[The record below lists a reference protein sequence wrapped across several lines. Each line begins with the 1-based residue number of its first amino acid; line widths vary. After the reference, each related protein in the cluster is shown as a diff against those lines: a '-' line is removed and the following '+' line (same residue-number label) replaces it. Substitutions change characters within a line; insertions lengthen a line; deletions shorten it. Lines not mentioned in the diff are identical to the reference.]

1 MKKIVIQ
8 LKIVPDQYTN
18 KSEHPQT

>member
-8 LKIVPDQYTN
+8 LKTVPDQYTN
-18 KSEHPQT
+18 ESVHPQT